1 MVVYHEFKNG
11 KEVKKK
17 HLALTGVIFGLC
29 TYPFLP
35 LGFKFFI
42 FIIPVILL
50 AIIWS
55 SKYDSFNIHI
65 FFICLSFSFLLPSN
79 AFIFDARKVYG
90 LNGGSSDNS
99 FNLFFTGLYHF
110 IDIACVII
118 MAIPV
123 FLIVVTIYSAITGN
137 ASKATTGFARV
148 LLTIGFTILVFF
160 IFDFAGIDLGG
171 MTGTILEFY
180 TDLINFMLK
189 LPLYIY
195 DLVKMISFGVLP
207 DLPSGYNSDIT
218 FDMTDGSYSSTK
230 ATFNSLNYAQTILT
244 ISDLLPIFAMVA
256 SFLTFLLFC
265 NDERAE
271 RLEIWLTKLSA
282 DYLCPKCGS
291 VDIEILGPISPNK
304 EILLLCENDQ
314 CEYYLEKKKKE
325 RYKADPAY
333 FRKQKAARGFYPN
346 VDFSIL
352 LVFGII
358 LSGSFLIFLSYS
370 NYFQNSFDS
379 SLMWRYI
386 GFFGVYLSM
395 ITIPLLV
402 MLSGKVYYK
411 RSNLNETVKGTL
423 YGYFGLWLLTRL
435 FFTRKVMSCY
445 SAQGL
450 DVSLGIT
457 YLLEQSLYVGPAET
471 IFFVIFGLSAV
482 ATYLRSYT
490 KENIERGYEEDR
502 NTQLQI
508 KESEKVVY
516 SHIENA
522 HETDLTILDNDL
534 KQLNTSLKTETRP
547 LKIRSIRGRIR
558 KFEILREKTI
568 EDLQKTQ
575 SHNRDAEEKIQ
586 TLKNERDVAI
596 ISDNSIFGRSG
607 SAAILILGVIIL
619 AFAAASAHSIVN
631 LNRVDYM
638 LFWTSG
644 FGVYYFSGFVWF
656 GFIYLIWGWK
666 PAIIVHIL
674 FNISDI
680 LLFFA
685 FMGV

>member
-1 MVVYHEFKNG
+1 MSVYHEFKNG

-17 HLALTGVIFGLC
+17 HLAIISIIFGLI
-29 TYPFLP
+29 TYPLLP
-35 LGFKFFI
+35 LGFKFFS

-50 AIIWS
+50 AVIWS

-65 FFICLSFSFLLPSN
+65 FFMCLFFSFLLPSN
-79 AFIFDARKVYG
+79 AFIFDARNVYG
-90 LNGGSSDNS
+90 TNNGSSS
-99 FNLFFTGLYHF
+99 SLFFTGLYHF

-118 MAIPV
+118 MTIPI
-123 FLIVVTIYSAITGN
+123 FLIVVTIYSALTGN

-148 LLTIGFTILVFF
+148 LMTIGFTIFIFF
-160 IFDFAGIDLGG
+160 IFDLAGIELEG

-195 DLVKMISFGVLP
+195 DLVKMVSFGVLP
-207 DLPSGYNSDIT
+207 DLPSGYDSDIK
-218 FDMTDGSYSSTK
+218 FDMTDGSYNSTK
-230 ATFNSLNYAQTILT
+230 TNFNSLSYAQVVLT
-244 ISDLLPIFAMVA
+244 ISDLLPIFALVA

-271 RLEIWLTKLSA
+271 RIEIWITKLSA

-291 VDIEILGPISPNK
+291 PDIEILEPIPPNK
-304 EILLLCENDQ
+304 ETLLLCENPK
-314 CEYYLEKKKKE
+314 CEYLLKK
-325 RYKADPAY
+325 RGAYKNDPAY
-333 FRKQKAARGFYPN
+333 FKKQKADRGFYPN

-352 LVFGII
+352 IVCGII
-358 LSGSFLIFLSYS
+358 LFGSFLIFLSYS

-386 GFFGVYLSM
+386 GFFGVYLPM

-402 MLSGKVYYK
+402 MLSGKIYYK
-411 RSNLNETVKGTL
+411 RSNLTETVKGTL

-450 DVSLGIT
+450 DISLGIT

-471 IFFVIFGLSAV
+471 IFFVIFGLSLV
-482 ATYLRSYT
+482 ASYLRSYT

-502 NTQLQI
+502 TTQLQI
-508 KESEKVVY
+508 KESEKIVY
-516 SHIENA
+516 GHIENS
-522 HETDLTILDNDL
+522 HETDLAILDNDL
-534 KQLNTSLKTETRP
+534 KQLQVSLKTETQSLER
-547 LKIRSIRGRIR
+547 RSIQGKIR

-575 SHNRDAEEKIQ
+575 LQNKEAEEKIQ

-596 ISDNSIFGRSG
+596 ISDNSIFGRGG
-607 SAAILILGVIIL
+607 SAAILILGIIIV
-619 AFAAASAHSIVN
+619 AFLAASAHSSVN

-656 GFIYLIWGWK
+656 SVIYLIWGWK

-674 FNISDI
+674 FNISDL